1 MLMIRVFT
9 RTLIPD
15 QRLSA
20 TLMSTLPKSRFLDRA
35 TPPSIFTMVALVAAA
50 SIPLNIFLATLP
62 AMAEFFETPYSVMQ
76 FAVTGFLV
84 LTGLL
89 QLVIGPLSDRLGRR
103 PVLMVSLG
111 IFIIASTGAAL
122 STTFNEFMAYRLIQA
137 VVIAGTAISRASV
150 RDMVA
155 REKAASLIGYITMG
169 MALAPML
176 TPPLGGYLGATYGWQ
191 INFHV
196 LTGAGVFVFI
206 LSYFDYGET
215 NLKRSVSFTEQF
227 KAYPQLVTS
236 RRFWGY
242 ALTTA
247 FSAACYFAYLGGA
260 PYVGAVAYNLGPE
273 QIGLYLM
280 LTPLGY
286 IMGNFISGRYSSVL
300 GLEKMLI
307 IGCLLILL
315 PMLACFAVILSG
327 VVHPMG
333 FFAFTLVVGLG
344 NGMVLPNATAGM
356 LDVNPSL
363 AGSASGLGGAVLT
376 LGGASFSAAA
386 AFFLTETSGALPLVL
401 CIVLASSCALLL
413 TVYTINVERKVR
425 DL

>member
-1 MLMIRVFT
+1 
-9 RTLIPD
+9 
-15 QRLSA
+15 
-20 TLMSTLPKSRFLDRA
+20 
-35 TPPSIFTMVALVAAA
+35 MVALVAAA

-62 AMAEFFETPYSVMQ
+62 AMAEYFEKPYSVMQ

-122 STTFNEFMAYRLIQA
+122 STTFNEFMAFRLIQA

-215 NLKRSVSFTEQF
+215 NLKRSASFTEQF
-227 KAYPQLVTS
+227 KAYPHLVTS

-247 FSAACYFAYLGGA
+247 FAAACYFAYLGGA

-280 LTPLGY
+280 FTPLGY
-286 IMGNFISGRYSSVL
+286 IMGKFISGRYSRVI

-307 IGCLLILL
+307 IGCLMVLV
-315 PMLACFAVILSG
+315 PMLVCLAIVLSG
-327 VVHPMG
+327 VTHPMG
-333 FFAFTLVVGLG
+333 FFAFTLAIGLG

-376 LGGASFSAAA
+376 FGGAAFSAAA
-386 AFFLTETSGALPLVL
+386 AFFLTEDSGALPLIL
-401 CIVLASSCALLL
+401 CIVIASTCSLLL
-413 TVYTINVERKVR
+413 AIYTIRVEKRVR
-425 DL
+425 GSEPT

>member
-1 MLMIRVFT
+1 
-9 RTLIPD
+9 
-15 QRLSA
+15 
-20 TLMSTLPKSRFLDRA
+20 MSTLPKSRFLNQK
-35 TPPSIFTMVALVAAA
+35 TPPSIFTMVALAAA
-50 SIPLNIFLATLP
+50 GTIPLNIFLATLP
-62 AMAEFFETPYSVMQ
+62 AMAEYFETPYATMQ
-76 FAVTGFLV
+76 FAVTGFLI

-103 PVLMVSLG
+103 PVLLVSLG
-111 IFIIASTGAAL
+111 IFILASTGTAL
-122 STTFNEFMAYRLIQA
+122 ATSFNEFMLYRLIQA
-137 VVIAGTAISRASV
+137 VCVAGTAISRASV

-176 TPPLGGYLGATYGWQ
+176 TPPLGGYLGATFGWQ
-191 INFHV
+191 ANFHV
-196 LTGAGVFVFI
+196 LTAAGIFVFI

-215 NLKRSVSFTEQF
+215 NLKRSASFTDQF

-260 PYVGAVAYNLGPE
+260 PFVGAVVYKLGPE

-280 LTPLGY
+280 FTPLGY
-286 IMGNFISGRYSSVL
+286 IIGNFISGRFSGVL
-300 GLEKMLI
+300 GLEKMLV
-307 IGCLLILL
+307 IGCLLVLL
-315 PMLACFAVILSG
+315 PMLMCLAVVLSG
-327 VVHPMG
+327 VAHPMG
-333 FFAFTLVVGLG
+333 FFAFTLVIGLG

-356 LDVNPSL
+356 LDVNPNL

-376 LGGASFSAAA
+376 LGGAAFSAAA

-413 TVYTINVERKVR
+413 TLYTINVERQVR
-425 DL
+425 NV